1 MEPMTREK
9 LLEILAGFE
18 WNDVEFKEA
27 AHDVPK
33 EAFPTVSAFSNTAG
47 GWLVFGVKESKGR
60 FEVIGVIDVDKVQGD
75 FLTSLRNPQRI
86 NKIVTPEESHMKIDE
101 KVLLIFYIPE
111 ARRQDKP
118 INLGNDLTR
127 SFIRKGGSD
136 MKCSE
141 EELRRF
147 IRDASSSPFDR
158 EIVGEDVTKCYNLD
172 TVHWYRENFHRRN
185 PGSDPSMPDVNFL
198 QHWGFVTDQNGIVVP
213 TRASI
218 LLFGA
223 QPAVIKHLPRMVVDC
238 QWINA
243 NFDEAMLD
251 QRWDDR
257 LECEDNLLNSW
268 RLLTEF
274 YMRHSERPFRI
285 ESENLQRQDLPADY
299 VAFREASIN
308 LLIHQ
313 DYGDFNRKASI
324 KFYRDRLVLSNPGD
338 AFAFSLNELLEPGEK
353 EIRNPTIVSAFRRI
367 GLSEQAGTGI
377 RAIYS
382 SWNNLDRVPP
392 EILNDK
398 ARKSFEI
405 CLLKEPLITEEQIL
419 FQASLGVRL
428 SSDEAE
434 AFALVCRKIQLPFME
449 MKALAGSTR
458 QAQQIVEQLKLQGLI
473 EILTSK
479 SQPSIRLAEHLLPF
493 FETKIPE
500 KEEPTAVMPD
510 KLVSDQLIDR
520 ASSLITDQ
528 PKPLR
533 GLSEIQWRLVRLC
546 DVPRS
551 MQELLNEAGVSSR
564 QFFRKTYLEPLIEGG
579 ILRMSYPE
587 IPNHPRQTYVLTEV
601 GIQLKS
607 QHTSSV
613 Q

>member
-9 LLEILAGFE
+9 LLEILSGFE

-33 EAFPTVSAFSNTAG
+33 EAYPTVSAFSNTGG
-47 GWLVFGVKESKGR
+47 GWLVFGVKEANGR
-60 FEVIGVIDVDKVQGD
+60 FEVIGVIDVDKVQSD

-86 NKIVTPEESHMKIDE
+86 SKIITPEESHMRLDD

-118 INLGNDLTR
+118 INIGNDLTR

-147 IRDASSSPFDR
+147 IRDASSTPFDR
-158 EIVGEDVTKCYNLD
+158 EALPEDITKCYNLD
-172 TVHWYRENFHRRN
+172 TVHWYRDNFHRRN
-185 PGSDPSMPDVNFL
+185 PAFDPSISDMDFL
-198 QHWGFVTDQNGIVVP
+198 QHWGYITDQNGILAP

-238 QWINA
+238 QWINS

-268 RLLTEF
+268 RLLADF

-285 ESENLQRQDLPADY
+285 EGENLQRQDLPADY
-299 VAFREASIN
+299 VAFREACIN

-313 DYGDFNRKASI
+313 DYGDFNRKAAI

-405 CLLKEPLITEEQIL
+405 CLLKEPLISEEQLL
-419 FQASLGVRL
+419 FQGSLGVRL
-428 SSDEAE
+428 SSEEAE
-434 AFALVCRKIQLPFME
+434 AFALVCRKIQLPFVE
-449 MKALAGSTR
+449 IKALAGSTR
-458 QAQQIVEQLKLQGLI
+458 QAQQIVDRLKLQGLI
-473 EILTSK
+473 EVLSNK
-479 SQPSIRLAEHLLPF
+479 PQPYIRLAEHLLPF
-493 FETKIPE
+493 FETKTAE
-500 KEEPTAVMPD
+500 KEAPAAVDPER
-510 KLVSDQLIDR
+510 LVSDQPAAQA
-520 ASSLITDQ
+520 ASLVTDQ

-533 GLSEIQWRLVRLC
+533 VLSEVQWRLVGLC

-607 QHTSSV
+607 QHTSSA